1 MRECILRTH
10 HASLIT
16 YHGIKIMAHS
26 YTPGLT
32 VTEQT
37 TVRRRRLLSLPGTV
51 LVTAGEAVRANQ
63 AVARAELPGKVY
75 PLNLANQLGVAP
87 DEIHEYLIKKAGD
100 PVQKDEILAENKPL
114 IKWFKT
120 EVLSPITGVVESV
133 STVTG
138 QVLLREPPRVLEL
151 LGYVDGRIV
160 EVIPEQGVVV
170 ETDCSLV
177 QGIFGIGGET
187 RGEIAIGVTSPDEVL
202 TPRHLTADMK
212 GKVVVG
218 GSFISSD
225 ALARAKEVGVVG
237 LVIGG
242 IHDKDL
248 RALLGYDLGV
258 AITGTEQVGFTLI
271 LTEGFGTIP
280 MAGKTFNLLSAHA
293 GQQASI
299 SGATQIR
306 AGVIRPEIIIP
317 TGTSG
322 AHGVAAVSEREG
334 IRIGDQVRVIRDPL
348 FGKIGEVASLPSDLQ
363 KIPTESEVRV
373 MEVRFSDGSR
383 AMIPRTNIELI
394 EGS

>member
-1 MRECILRTH
+1 
-10 HASLIT
+10 
-16 YHGIKIMAHS
+16 MAHS

-37 TVRRRRLLSLPGTV
+37 LVRRRRMLSLPGIV
-51 LVTAGEAVRANQ
+51 LVTAGETVHANQ

-87 DEIHEYLIKKAGD
+87 DEIHEYMIKKAGD
-100 PVQKDEILAENKPL
+100 PIQKDEILAENKPL
-114 IKWFKT
+114 VKWFKT
-120 EVLSPITGVVESV
+120 EVRSPISGVVESM
-133 STVTG
+133 SPVTG

-160 EVIPEQGVVV
+160 EVIPQQGVVV

-187 RGEIAIGVTSPDEVL
+187 RGEIVIVVSSPDEAL
-202 TPRHLTADMK
+202 TPRHLTVDMK

-218 GSFISSD
+218 GSFASSD
-225 ALARAKEVGVVG
+225 ALSRAKEVGVAGV
-237 LVIGG
+237 VIGG

-271 LTEGFGTIP
+271 LTEGFGSIP
-280 MAGKTFNLLSAHA
+280 MAGKTFALLSAHA

-317 TGTSG
+317 KG
-322 AHGVAAVSEREG
+322 AGAPVDHSTVAALEREG
-334 IRIGDQVRVIRDPL
+334 IRIGDQVRIIRDPL
-348 FGKIGEVASLPSDLQ
+348 FGKLGEVASLPSDLQ
-363 KIPTESEVRV
+363 KIPTESDVRV
-373 MEVRFSDGSR
+373 MGVRFADGST
-383 AMIPRTNIELI
+383 AMIPRANIELI
-394 EGS
+394 EGA

>member
-1 MRECILRTH
+1 
-10 HASLIT
+10 
-16 YHGIKIMAHS
+16 MAHS

-32 VTEQT
+32 VAEHT
-37 TVRRRRLLSLPGTV
+37 TVRRRRMLSLPGTV
-51 LVTAGEAVRANQ
+51 LVATGETVQANQ

-87 DEIHEYLIKKAGD
+87 DEIQEYLIKKAGD

-114 IKWFKT
+114 IKWLKT
-120 EVLSPITGVVESV
+120 EVLSPITGAVESV

-151 LGYVDGRIV
+151 LAYVEGRIV
-160 EVIPEQGVVV
+160 EVIPQQGAVV
-170 ETDCSLV
+170 ETECSLV

-187 RGEIAIGVTSPDEVL
+187 RGEILIVVTSPDEVL

-212 GKVVVG
+212 GKIVVG
-218 GSFISSD
+218 GSFIASD
-225 ALARAKEVGVVG
+225 ALARAKEVGVAGV
-237 LVIGG
+237 VIGG

-271 LTEGFGTIP
+271 LTEGFGSIP
-280 MAGKTFNLLSAHA
+280 MAGKTFTLLSAHA
-293 GQQASI
+293 GQRASI

-317 TGTSG
+317 KGSG
-322 AHGVAAVSEREG
+322 ASRDHGTATIQREG
-334 IRIGDQVRVIRDPL
+334 IRIGDQVRIIRDPL
-348 FGKIGEVASLPSDLQ
+348 FGKIGEVASLPSDLK
-363 KIPTESEVRV
+363 KIPTESDVRV
-373 MEVRFSDGSR
+373 MEVRFTDRST
-383 AMIPRTNIELI
+383 AMIPRANIELI
-394 EGS
+394 EGA

>member
-1 MRECILRTH
+1 M
-10 HASLIT
+10 
-16 YHGIKIMAHS
+16 
-26 YTPGLT
+26 
-32 VTEQT
+32 
-37 TVRRRRLLSLPGTV
+37 LSLPGNV
-51 LVTAGEAVRANQ
+51 LVTSGEMVRANQ

-100 PVQKDEILAENKPL
+100 PVRKDEVLAENKPL
-114 IKWFKT
+114 IKWLKT
-120 EVLSPITGVVESV
+120 EVRSPITGVVESA

-160 EVIPEQGVVV
+160 EVIPQQGVVV

-187 RGEIAIGVTSPDEVL
+187 GGEIVIAVTSPDEVL

-212 GKVVVG
+212 AKVVVG

-225 ALARAKEVGVVG
+225 ALARAKEVGVACV
-237 LVIGG
+237 VIGG

-271 LTEGFGTIP
+271 LTEGFGSIP
-280 MAGKTFNLLSAHA
+280 MAGKTFALLSAHA
-293 GQQASI
+293 GQQ
-299 SGATQIR
+299 QIR

-317 TGTSG
+317 KQAG
-322 AHGVAAVSEREG
+322 ALGDHGAGIIPQREG
-334 IRIGDQVRVIRDPL
+334 IRIGDQVRIIRDPL
-348 FGKIGEVASLPSDLQ
+348 FGKIGEVASLPADLQ

-373 MEVRFSDGSR
+373 MEVRFADGSM
-383 AMIPRTNIELI
+383 AVIPRTNIELI
-394 EGS
+394 EGA

>member
-1 MRECILRTH
+1 
-10 HASLIT
+10 
-16 YHGIKIMAHS
+16 MAHS

-32 VTEQT
+32 VTEQA
-37 TVRRRRLLSLPGTV
+37 TVRRRRLLSLPGIV
-51 LVTAGEAVRANQ
+51 LVTAGERVRANQ
-63 AVARAELPGKVY
+63 PVARAELPGKVY

-100 PVQKDEILAENKPL
+100 SVTKDEVLAENKPL

-120 EVLSPITGVVESV
+120 EVLSPITGVVESL

-151 LGYVDGRIV
+151 LGYVDGRVV
-160 EVIPEQGVVV
+160 EVIPQQGVVV
-170 ETDCSLV
+170 ETNCSLV

-187 RGEIAIGVTSPDEVL
+187 RGEIVIAVTSPDEAL
-202 TPRHLTADMK
+202 EPRHLTPAMK

-218 GSFISSD
+218 GSFISSE
-225 ALARAKEVGVVG
+225 ALTRAKEVGVAG

-280 MAGKTFNLLSAHA
+280 MAGKTFNLLSAHV

-317 TGTSG
+317 KVGGSI
-322 AHGVAAVSEREG
+322 AHGVATLPEREG

-373 MEVRFSDGSR
+373 MEVRFPDGSR

>member
-1 MRECILRTH
+1 M
-10 HASLIT
+10 
-16 YHGIKIMAHS
+16 
-26 YTPGLT
+26 
-32 VTEQT
+32 TEHT
-37 TVRRRRLLSLPGTV
+37 TVRRRRMLSLPGTV
-51 LVTAGEAVRANQ
+51 LVTTGEEVRANQ

-100 PVQKDEILAENKPL
+100 PVRKDEVLAENKPL
-114 IKWFKT
+114 IKWLKT
-120 EVLSPITGVVESV
+120 EVRSPITGVVESV
-133 STVTG
+133 SPVTG

-160 EVIPEQGVVV
+160 EVVPKQGVVV

-187 RGEIAIGVTSPDEVL
+187 GGEIVIAVTSPDEAL

-212 GKVVVG
+212 AKVVVG
-218 GSFISSD
+218 GSFISPD

-271 LTEGFGTIP
+271 LTEGFGSIP
-280 MAGKTFNLLSAHA
+280 MAGKTFALLSAHA

-317 TGTSG
+317 KH
-322 AHGVAAVSEREG
+322 ADAAGDQRATTVQQREG
-334 IRIGDQVRVIRDPL
+334 IRIGDQVRIIRDPL
-348 FGKIGEVASLPSDLQ
+348 FGKIGEVASLPPDLQ

-373 MEVRFSDGSR
+373 MEVRFADGSR
-383 AMIPRTNIELI
+383 VMIPRTNIELI
-394 EGS
+394 EGL

>member
-1 MRECILRTH
+1 MP
-10 HASLIT
+10 
-16 YHGIKIMAHS
+16 HS

-32 VTEQT
+32 VTEQAV
-37 TVRRRRLLSLPGTV
+37 VRRRRMLSLPGSV
-51 LVTAGEAVRANQ
+51 LVTTGETVRANQ

-114 IKWFKT
+114 IKWLKT
-120 EVLSPITGVVESV
+120 EILSPITGVVESV
-133 STVTG
+133 SPVTG

-160 EVIPEQGVVV
+160 EVIPQQGVVV

-187 RGEIAIGVTSPDEVL
+187 WGEIVIAVTSPDEVV
-202 TPRHLTADMK
+202 TPRQLTSNMK
-212 GKVVVG
+212 GKIVVG

-225 ALARAKEVGVVG
+225 ALARAKEVGVAG

-271 LTEGFGTIP
+271 LTEGFGAIP
-280 MAGKTFNLLSAHA
+280 WPANIR
-293 GQQASI
+293 ASLRSCRTTGFI
-299 SGATQIR
+299 SGATQSCR
-306 AGVIRPEIIIP
+306 RHSTEIIIP
-317 TGTSG
+317 KGQAHLAVTARQPFRSG
-322 AHGVAAVSEREG
+322 KASGSATRCASFETRCSA
-334 IRIGDQVRVIRDPL
+334 RSAKLRVCRPISRRFRP
-348 FGKIGEVASLPSDLQ
+348 
-363 KIPTESEVRV
+363 RV
-373 MEVRFSDGSR
+373 TC
-383 AMIPRTNIELI
+383 A
-394 EGS
+394 